1 MAFLENKIPPP
12 LVALIFAVAMLCLSF
27 YTPKIAVSVSMQLV
41 LVVLL
46 FLLGAVFSVSGV
58 VSFRKAKTTVNP
70 LKPESSTSL
79 VISGVYTITRNP
91 MYVGFVLFLLA
102 WSAYLASLWA
112 VGFALLYAVYIQR
125 FQILPEERAME
136 SLFGQAFIDYKSR
149 VRRWL

>member
-1 MAFLENKIPPP
+1 MAFLENKVPPP
-12 LVALIFAVAMLCLSF
+12 LVALIFAVAMWCLSL
-27 YTPKIAVSVSMQLV
+27 YTPTIEVSSSAQSILIA
-41 LVVLL
+41 LL
-46 FLLGAVFSVSGV
+46 FLLGALFSVSGV
-58 VSFRKAKTTVNP
+58 VSFRMAKTTVNP

-102 WSAYLASLWA
+102 WSAYLASFWA
-112 VGFALLYAVYIQR
+112 MGFALLYAIYIQR

-136 SLFGQAFIDYKSR
+136 SLFAQEFIDYKSR